1 MNMWTYE
8 HVDRIFYLNEDLTEI
23 TEDTLRIITSREKT
37 ASKISGFIF
46 VWYCI
51 ECKEF
56 IYEYDITD
64 NSSDKSIE
72 QIEELIYDITDNS
85 SDKSIEQ
92 IEELIR
98 EISPHENVIFSSS
111 IENTFRKCPICYRK
125 IDSVWNYGKCPACEI
140 GELHLLDK
148 FIFD

>member
-1 MNMWTYE
+1 MSKYSLFMCDKCDFTYE

-23 TEDTLRIITSREKT
+23 TEDTLRIMTSREK
-37 ASKISGFIF
+37 
-46 VWYCI
+46 
-51 ECKEF
+51 
-56 IYEYDITD
+56 
-64 NSSDKSIE
+64 
-72 QIEELIYDITDNS
+72 NS

-111 IENTFRKCPICYRK
+111 VENTFRKCPICSQK

>member
-1 MNMWTYE
+1 MSKYSLFICDKCDFTYE

-23 TEDTLRIITSREKT
+23 TEDTLRIMTSREKT
-37 ASKISGFIF
+37 ASEISGFIF

-72 QIEELIYDITDNS
+72 QIEELI
-85 SDKSIEQ
+85 
-92 IEELIR
+92 R

-111 IENTFRKCPICYRK
+111 VENTFRKCPICSQK

-140 GELHLLDK
+140 GGLHLLDK

>member
-1 MNMWTYE
+1 MSKYSLFMCDKCDFTYE

-23 TEDTLRIITSREKT
+23 TEDTLRIMTSREKT
-37 ASKISGFIF
+37 ASEISGFIF

-64 NSSDKSIE
+64 N
-72 QIEELIYDITDNS
+72 
-85 SDKSIEQ
+85 
-92 IEELIR
+92 
-98 EISPHENVIFSSS
+98 VIFSSS
-111 IENTFRKCPICYRK
+111 VENTFRKCPICSQK

>member
-1 MNMWTYE
+1 MSKYSLFMCDKCDFTYE

-37 ASKISGFIF
+37 ASEISGFIF

-72 QIEELIYDITDNS
+72 QIEELI
-85 SDKSIEQ
+85 
-92 IEELIR
+92 R
-98 EISPHENVIFSSS
+98 E
-111 IENTFRKCPICYRK
+111 RLK
-125 IDSVWNYGKCPACEI
+125 
-140 GELHLLDK
+140 
-148 FIFD
+148 

>member
-1 MNMWTYE
+1 MSKYSLFMCDKCDFTYE

-37 ASKISGFIF
+37 ASEISGFIF

-64 NSSDKSIE
+64 QPLRYQVLYLYGTALNARNSFMNMTSQTI
-72 QIEELIYDITDNS
+72 
-85 SDKSIEQ
+85 
-92 IEELIR
+92 
-98 EISPHENVIFSSS
+98 
-111 IENTFRKCPICYRK
+111 
-125 IDSVWNYGKCPACEI
+125 PAI
-140 GELHLLDK
+140 NP
-148 FIFD
+148 